1 MTLGGLPF
9 ATGGAAGAAEAER
22 GVEPGTVLA
31 NAPVVLYVYDVA
43 SGRSTFQNRPLG
55 ELLGYSRQEA
65 AAFGADEWRI
75 LVHPDD
81 QTRFPVHR
89 ERLGSLAPGE
99 SCTFEYRMLHADGS
113 WHWILSRDLAMEADG
128 PTPGMIVGSASDV
141 TEQKRAEHLLRDSE
155 HRLRLA
161 MDAASMGMW
170 EWDVVT
176 PRVTWSPEC
185 YEILGLEVGAF
196 DGTTDSFDA
205 MLHPDDRDRQRQTV
219 RAALAEG
226 TRYECEYRIV
236 RPDGSVRW
244 VENLGHGV
252 YDDLGRPLR
261 MVGTLTDVTAR
272 KDAEE
277 ALVAS
282 QGRLAS
288 VLDNMDQGFCVLEMI
303 RDADDRP
310 VDYRFLEVNPTFEQH
325 TGLRDA
331 VGHTAK
337 ELVPDLEQHW
347 LDTYDEV
354 ARTRE
359 ARRFHQGS
367 LAMGRSFDVEALP
380 VGPEAD
386 GQVALLFRDVTE
398 RERADAAL
406 RDALRVKDEFL
417 GLVSHELRTPM
428 TVILGMSR
436 LLARSTLDRQQAREV
451 AEDIAASAEV
461 LNELVEAMLMLARL
475 DQSEATQLHEPILL
489 HRVAGDVLARM
500 ADRLPHCLLGLD
512 VRDTAIVEVQ
522 RTWVERVIENFV
534 VNAAKYGG
542 AGTSIQVVV
551 EREGR
556 MAKVRVVDDGPGLG
570 DDADRLFEPFY
581 RSSTVRDGAPGVG
594 LGLAVADRIVTLMG
608 GRIWGRNNPDRG
620 AEFGFTLP
628 LTQEDQS

>member
-9 ATGGAAGAAEAER
+9 ATAGSAGVSEAARDVDPGA
-22 GVEPGTVLA
+22 VLA
-31 NAPVVLYVYDVA
+31 NAPVVLYVYDVVD
-43 SGRSTFQNRPLG
+43 GRSVFQNRPLG
-55 ELLGYSRQEA
+55 ELLGYTRQEA

-81 QTRFPVHR
+81 QTRFPAHR
-89 ERLGSLAPGE
+89 ERLRSLVPGE

-113 WHWILSRDLAMEADG
+113 WHWILSRDLAADAEG

-141 TEQKRAEHLLRDSE
+141 TEQKRAEQQLRDSE

-170 EWDVVT
+170 EWDVIT

-185 YEILGLEVGAF
+185 YVILGLEEGAF
-196 DGTTDSFDA
+196 DGTTGSFDA
-205 MLHPDDRDRQRQTV
+205 MIHDEDRDRQRQTV
-219 RAALAEG
+219 RAALADG
-226 TRYECEYRIV
+226 SRYECEYRIV

-272 KDAEE
+272 KDSEH
-277 ALVAS
+277 ALLAS

-288 VLDNMDQGFCVLEMI
+288 VLDNMDQGFCVIEMVV
-303 RDADDRP
+303 DDEGRP
-310 VDYRFLEVNPTFEQH
+310 VDYRFLEVNPTFELH
-325 TGLRDA
+325 TGLHDA
-331 VGHTAK
+331 VGHTAR
-337 ELVPDLEQHW
+337 ELVPNLEQHW
-347 LDTYDEV
+347 LDIYGEV
-354 ARTRE
+354 ARTGE

-367 LAMGRSFDVEALP
+367 LAMGRSFDVEALR
-380 VGPEAD
+380 VGQPGERK
-386 GQVALLFRDVTE
+386 VALLFRDVTE
-398 RERADAAL
+398 RERADQTL

-436 LLARSTLDRQQAREV
+436 LLARSTLDEEQAREV
-451 AEDIAASAEV
+451 AEDVAASAEV

-500 ADRLPHCLLGLD
+500 RDRLPACSIELD

-542 AGTSIQVVV
+542 PGTTIGVVV
-551 EREGR
+551 ERDGP
-556 MAKVRVVDDGPGLG
+556 MARVRVVDDGPGLG

-581 RSSTVRDGAPGVG
+581 RSTTARDGAPGVG

-608 GRIWGRNNPDRG
+608 GEIWGRNNPDRG

-628 LTQEDQS
+628 IAHEEQG